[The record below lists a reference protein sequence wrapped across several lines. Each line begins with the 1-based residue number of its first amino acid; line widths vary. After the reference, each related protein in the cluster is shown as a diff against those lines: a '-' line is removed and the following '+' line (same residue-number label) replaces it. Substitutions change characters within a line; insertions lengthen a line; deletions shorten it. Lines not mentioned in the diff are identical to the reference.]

1 MNTEHGPLKIIQAM
15 KVSLEIQK
23 EKSIALLM
31 KHKGIDRDQALKLID
46 EGKGD
51 NNDFSNGWNVGS
63 LHGYLG
69 ALDDVI
75 QSIK

>member
-31 KHKGIDRDQALKLID
+31 KHK
-46 EGKGD
+46 
-51 NNDFSNGWNVGS
+51 
-63 LHGYLG
+63 
-69 ALDDVI
+69 
-75 QSIK
+75 